1 MKLIVRVK
9 SLLLAGALTI
19 GPAAFAQQEKPRVYI
34 NGTGNTDVRM
44 DASAAGGSTWVAGS
58 SPLTEDVHNRA
69 IELAKDFS
77 KQCPGAIVTVNV
89 TDADYTVGLNH
100 ETSRALIFKNNQV
113 TVTNRRGDILTSNTS
128 RSVSH
133 STNDSCAAI
142 LADWKA
148 NGKIGAP
155 APITPAPAA
164 ASQQQVAATPV
175 AATSTTPESASQ
187 YSIHVVDPQPVS
199 LGEVSRRLKA
209 QKQQSSPAP
218 QK

>member
-1 MKLIVRVK
+1 MNRIVRIK

-19 GPAAFAQQEKPRVYI
+19 GPAAFAQQDKPRVYI

-58 SPLTEDVHNRA
+58 SPLTESAHNRA
-69 IELAKDFS
+69 MELAKDFS
-77 KQCPGAIVTVNV
+77 KQCPGAIVTLNA

-100 ETSRALIFKNNQV
+100 EASRALIFKNNQV

-128 RSVSH
+128 RAVSH
-133 STNDSCAAI
+133 STDDSCAAI

-148 NGKIGAP
+148 NGKIEAP
-155 APITPAPAA
+155 APITPAPAS
-164 ASQQQVAATPV
+164 ASQQQVTATPV
-175 AATSTTPESASQ
+175 KASSTPASASE
-187 YSIHVVDPQPVS
+187 YSIHVVDPQPES

-209 QKQQSSPAP
+209 QKQQPSPAP

>member
-1 MKLIVRVK
+1 VNRIVRIK
-9 SLLLAGALTI
+9 GLLLAGVLAI

-44 DASAAGGSTWVAGS
+44 EASAAGGSTWVAGS
-58 SPLTEDVHNRA
+58 SPLTEAAHNQA
-69 IELAKDFS
+69 MELAKDIS
-77 KQCPGAIVTVNV
+77 KQCPSAIVTLNV
-89 TDADYTVGLNH
+89 TDADYTVGLNREASH
-100 ETSRALIFKNNQV
+100 ALIFKNNQV

-128 RSVSH
+128 RAVSH

-148 NGKIGAP
+148 NGKIETP

-164 ASQQQVAATPV
+164 ASQQQVTATPV
-175 AATSTTPESASQ
+175 STTSTPASASQ
-187 YSIHVVDPQPVS
+187 FSIHVVDPQPES
-199 LGEVSRRLKA
+199 LGDAARRLKT
-209 QKQQSSPAP
+209 QKQQPSHAP

>member
-1 MKLIVRVK
+1 LDRIVRIN
-9 SLLLAGALTI
+9 SLLLAGALTF
-19 GPAAFAQQEKPRVYI
+19 GPAAFAQQEKPRVYV

-58 SPLTEDVHNRA
+58 SPLTEAAHNQA
-69 IELAKDFS
+69 MELAKDFS
-77 KQCPGAIVTVNV
+77 KQCPTLIVTVNV
-89 TDADYTVGLNH
+89 TDADYTVGLNREASH
-100 ETSRALIFKNNQV
+100 ALIFKNNQV
-113 TVTNRRGDILTSNTS
+113 TVTNRRGDILASNTS
-128 RSVSH
+128 RAASH

-148 NGKIGAP
+148 NGRIETP

-164 ASQQQVAATPV
+164 ASQQQVTATPV
-175 AATSTTPESASQ
+175 SATSTPASASQ
-187 YSIHVVDPQPVS
+187 YSIHVVDPQPES

-209 QKQQSSPAP
+209 QKQQPSPAP

>member
-1 MKLIVRVK
+1 MNRIVRIK
-9 SLLLAGALTI
+9 SLVLAGALTI

-58 SPLTEDVHNRA
+58 SPLTVSDHNRA
-69 IELAKDFS
+69 MELAKDFS
-77 KQCPGAIVTVNV
+77 KQCPGAIVTLNV
-89 TDADYTVGLNH
+89 ADADFTVGLNH
-100 ETSRALIFKNNQV
+100 EASHALIFKNNQV
-113 TVTNRRGDILTSNTS
+113 TATNRRGDILTSNTS
-128 RSVSH
+128 RVVSQ

-148 NGKIGAP
+148 NGKIETP

-164 ASQQQVAATPV
+164 ASQQQVTATPV
-175 AATSTTPESASQ
+175 SATSTSASAPQ
-187 YSIHVVDPQPVS
+187 YSIHVVDPQPES
-199 LGEVSRRLKA
+199 LGDAARRLKA
-209 QKQQSSPAP
+209 QKQKPSPAP